1 MGEVEVS
8 RRAVR
13 HELIRRRN
21 ERIAELRDDR
31 WPLMLYMH
39 PRTLDELLMD
49 PDPAEAS
56 VIDFEGR
63 EFMRIPLVGDPALE
77 PGVFRLQWPEEVD
90 LDERKETA
98 GG

>member
-1 MGEVEVS
+1 MELVS

-21 ERIAELRDDR
+21 ERIAAVRDDR
-31 WPLMLYMH
+31 WPVAIYLH
-39 PRTLDELLMD
+39 PETRAEVLMD
-49 PDPAEAS
+49 GDPAEAS
-56 VIDFEGR
+56 VVDFEGK
-63 EFMRIPLVGDPALE
+63 EFMRIPLITDESLDR
-77 PGVFRLQWPEEVD
+77 GVFRLQWPEEVD